1 MHTEELNKL
10 RRANDERNVTAHP
23 IQKTSIDKAKER
35 KENFEIMFTESLP
48 VTLRSLGQLVLN

>member
-10 RRANDERNVTAHP
+10 RRAKDERNVTAHP
-23 IQKTSIDKAKER
+23 IQKTSIDKAKE
-35 KENFEIMFTESLP
+35 KKKNFETMFTESLP